1 MYFIIIILVAYTLQ
15 EKFMSFVDLFQK
27 DSIKIKAAKI
37 IVEAFC
43 K

>member
-1 MYFIIIILVAYTLQ
+1 MYSYFLLQ
-15 EKFMSFVDLFQK
+15 EKFLSFVDLFQK
-27 DSIKIKAAKI
+27 ELVKISAAKI